1 MASFSRAE
9 MKKVFNC
16 FDEDGDGKIS
26 AEELKNK
33 MRSIGEEL
41 SIEDVNDAVGGVPL
55 SLEEFIEM
63 VSVNGDHQDID
74 DEKELREAFSLFE
87 MEGQG
92 CITVKSLKRM
102 LSKLG
107 TSRDLDEC
115 CAMISRFD
123 LDGDGVLS
131 FEEFKVMML

>member
-1 MASFSRAE
+1 MASFSKAE

-26 AEELKNK
+26 AEELKN
-33 MRSIGEEL
+33 
-41 SIEDVNDAVGGVPL
+41 
-55 SLEEFIEM
+55 SLEEFIEL

-107 TSRDLDEC
+107 TSRDLEEC

-131 FEEFKVMML
+131 FEEFRVMML